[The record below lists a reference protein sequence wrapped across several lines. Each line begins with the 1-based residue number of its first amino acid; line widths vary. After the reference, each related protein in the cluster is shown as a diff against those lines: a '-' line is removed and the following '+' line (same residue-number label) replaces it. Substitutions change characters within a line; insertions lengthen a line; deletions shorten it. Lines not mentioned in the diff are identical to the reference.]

1 MLVYEVLWDTSIL
14 VLGLFEKAA
23 SVKSTKNI
31 SQNDREVE
39 SKFVLIPLQ

>member
-1 MLVYEVLWDTSIL
+1 MP

-23 SVKSTKNI
+23 SVKSVKNTL
-31 SQNDREVE
+31 QNDREVE